1 MSQERESHA
10 RTARVLSSHEN
21 KGRKILLKGLL
32 EAANFNRL
40 QPHNYPM
47 ATRSTPHPDTL
58 AAYRALGY
66 STPPKAKVFSRGK
79 SQTLEQV
86 VNSAPSLAHFSAIAR
101 DTQNR
106 LSAIA
111 PLLPASLRPLVQSG
125 GVEDDAWCLLVPN
138 SAVAAKLRQTLPAL
152 CAHLRTKG
160 WNVNTIR
167 VKVKS
172 PS

>member
-1 MSQERESHA
+1 MSCLYLKTRAAKSF
-10 RTARVLSSHEN
+10 V
-21 KGRKILLKGLL
+21 KGLI
-32 EAANFNRL
+32 EASNFNRL
-40 QPHNYPM
+40 QPHNCHM

-66 STPPKAKVFSRGK
+66 STPPKSRVSVRGK
-79 SQTLEQV
+79 SLTLEQV
-86 VNSAPSLAHFSAIAR
+86 VDSAPSLAQLSAIAR

-106 LSAIA
+106 LKAIA
-111 PLLPASLRPLVQSG
+111 PLLPVSLRALIQSG
-125 GVEDDAWCLLVPN
+125 GVEGDSWCLLVPN

-172 PS
+172 HS

>member
-1 MSQERESHA
+1 MRALREPCFRLKTWFAKSF
-10 RTARVLSSHEN
+10 
-21 KGRKILLKGLL
+21 LKGVI

-40 QPHNYPM
+40 QPHNCCM

-66 STPPKAKVFSRGK
+66 STPPKAKVSVRGR

-86 VNSAPSLAHFSAIAR
+86 VDSAPGLAQFSAVAR

-106 LSAIA
+106 LKAIA

-167 VKVKS
+167 VKVS
-172 PS
+172 ASR

>member
-1 MSQERESHA
+1 
-10 RTARVLSSHEN
+10 V
-21 KGRKILLKGLL
+21 KGLI
-32 EAANFNRL
+32 EASNFNRL
-40 QPHNYPM
+40 QPHNCRM

-66 STPPKAKVFSRGK
+66 STPPKSRVSVRGK

-86 VNSAPSLAHFSAIAR
+86 VGSAPSLAHLSAIAQ

-106 LSAIA
+106 LKAIA
-111 PLLPASLRPLVQSG
+111 PLLPVSLRTLIQSG

-172 PS
+172 HS

>member
-1 MSQERESHA
+1 MRA
-10 RTARVLSSHEN
+10 LRVSCFYLKTRVAKSF
-21 KGRKILLKGLL
+21 LKGVI
-32 EAANFNRL
+32 EAENFNRL
-40 QPHNYPM
+40 QPHNCYM

-66 STPPKAKVFSRGK
+66 SAPPKTKVSVRGR

-86 VNSAPSLAHFSAIAR
+86 VDSSPGLAQFSAVAR

-106 LSAIA
+106 LKAIA

-125 GVEDDAWCLLVPN
+125 GVDDDAWCLLVPN
-138 SAVAAKLRQTLPAL
+138 SAAAAKLRQTLPAL

-160 WNVNTIR
+160 WNVNSIR

>member
-1 MSQERESHA
+1 LLHQKTRGTKSF
-10 RTARVLSSHEN
+10 V
-21 KGRKILLKGLL
+21 KGKI
-32 EAANFNRL
+32 EAANFNR
-40 QPHNYPM
+40 QPSDNCAM

-66 STPPKAKVFSRGK
+66 NAPPKSSAKVRGR

-86 VNSAPSLAHFSAIAR
+86 VDSAPTLAHLSAMAR

-106 LSAIA
+106 LKAIA
-111 PLLPASLRPLVQSG
+111 PLLPASLRSLIQSG

-152 CAHLRTKG
+152 CAHLRTQG
-160 WNVNTIR
+160 WNVQTIR
-167 VKVKS
+167 IKVMS
-172 PS
+172 NR

>member
-1 MSQERESHA
+1 MRA
-10 RTARVLSSHEN
+10 LRGPCFRLRTWVAKSF
-21 KGRKILLKGLL
+21 LKGVI
-32 EAANFNRL
+32 EASNFNRP
-40 QPHNYPM
+40 QPHNCCM

-66 STPPKAKVFSRGK
+66 SSPPKAKVSVRGK

-86 VNSAPSLAHFSAIAR
+86 VDSAPGLAHFSAVAR

-106 LSAIA
+106 LKAIA

-125 GVEDDAWCLLVPN
+125 GVDDDAWCLLVPN
-138 SAVAAKLRQTLPAL
+138 SAAAAKLRQTLPAL

-160 WNVNTIR
+160 WNVNSIR

>member
-1 MSQERESHA
+1 LFSLES
-10 RTARVLSSHEN
+10 
-21 KGRKILLKGLL
+21 KGRKILLKGWI
-32 EAANFNRL
+32 EAEDFNRR
-40 QPHNYPM
+40 QPHNCQM
-47 ATRSTPHPDTL
+47 ATRSKPHPDTL

-66 STPPKAKVFSRGK
+66 NTPPKAKVFSRGK

-86 VNSAPSLAHFSAIAR
+86 VNSAPSLAQFSAMAR

-106 LSAIA
+106 LKAIA
-111 PLLPASLRPLVQSG
+111 PLLPVSLRSLIQSG
-125 GVEDDAWCLLVPN
+125 GVEGDAWCLLVPN

-160 WNVNTIR
+160 WDVNTIR

>member
-1 MSQERESHA
+1 
-10 RTARVLSSHEN
+10 
-21 KGRKILLKGLL
+21 
-32 EAANFNRL
+32 
-40 QPHNYPM
+40 M

-66 STPPKAKVFSRGK
+66 NAPPKAKVTVRGR

-86 VNSAPSLAHFSAIAR
+86 VDSAPTLAHFSAIAR

-106 LSAIA
+106 LKAIA

-167 VKVKS
+167 VKVS
-172 PS
+172 ATR

>member
-1 MSQERESHA
+1 
-10 RTARVLSSHEN
+10 
-21 KGRKILLKGLL
+21 
-32 EAANFNRL
+32 
-40 QPHNYPM
+40 M

-66 STPPKAKVFSRGK
+66 NQAPKSKTLVRGK
-79 SQTLEQV
+79 AQTLEQV
-86 VNSAPSLAHFSAIAR
+86 VDTNPTLSQLSAMAR

-106 LSAIA
+106 LKAIA
-111 PLLPASLRPLVQSG
+111 PLLPSSLRALVQSG
-125 GVEDDAWCLLVPN
+125 SVEDDTWCLLVPN

-172 PS
+172 NS

>member
-1 MSQERESHA
+1 
-10 RTARVLSSHEN
+10 
-21 KGRKILLKGLL
+21 
-32 EAANFNRL
+32 
-40 QPHNYPM
+40 M

-66 STPPKAKVFSRGK
+66 SQPPKSKSFVRGK

-86 VNSAPSLAHFSAIAR
+86 VDAAPTLSHLSAIAR

-106 LSAIA
+106 LKAIA
-111 PLLPASLRPLVQSG
+111 PLLPVSLRALVQSG
-125 GVEDDAWCLLVPN
+125 SVEDDTWCLLVPN

-172 PS
+172 NS

>member
-1 MSQERESHA
+1 
-10 RTARVLSSHEN
+10 
-21 KGRKILLKGLL
+21 
-32 EAANFNRL
+32 
-40 QPHNYPM
+40 M
-47 ATRSTPHPDTL
+47 ATPSKPLPETL

-66 STPPKAKVFSRGK
+66 STPPKSKVSVRGK

-86 VNSAPSLAHFSAIAR
+86 VDSAPTLAGLSAMAR

-106 LSAIA
+106 LKAIT
-111 PLLPASLRPLVQSG
+111 PLLPASLRPHIQSG
-125 GVEDDAWCLLVPN
+125 GVEDDVWCLLAAN
-138 SAVAAKLRQTLPAL
+138 SAIAAKLTQTLPAL

-172 PS
+172 TSP

>member
-1 MSQERESHA
+1 MRALRRSCSHLK
-10 RTARVLSSHEN
+10 TRVAKSF
-21 KGRKILLKGLL
+21 LKGLI
-32 EAANFNRL
+32 EASNFNRA
-40 QPHNYPM
+40 QPHNCRM

-66 STPPKAKVFSRGK
+66 STPPKAKVSVRGR

-86 VNSAPSLAHFSAIAR
+86 VDSAPGLAQFSAVAR

-106 LSAIA
+106 LKAIA
-111 PLLPASLRPLVQSG
+111 PLLPVSLRALVQSG

-152 CAHLRTKG
+152 CAHLRSKG

>member
-1 MSQERESHA
+1 
-10 RTARVLSSHEN
+10 
-21 KGRKILLKGLL
+21 LKGWL
-32 EAANFNRL
+32 EASDFNRH
-40 QPHNYPM
+40 QPHNCQM
-47 ATRSTPHPDTL
+47 ATRSKPHPDTL

-66 STPPKAKVFSRGK
+66 STPPKATVFSRGK

-86 VNSAPSLAHFSAIAR
+86 VNSAPSLAQFSAMSR

-106 LSAIA
+106 LKAIA
-111 PLLPASLRPLVQSG
+111 PLLPVSLRSLIQSG
-125 GVEDDAWCLLVPN
+125 GVEGDAWCLLVPN

-160 WNVNTIR
+160 WDVNTIR

>member
-1 MSQERESHA
+1 M
-10 RTARVLSSHEN
+10 
-21 KGRKILLKGLL
+21 KGLI
-32 EAANFNRL
+32 EASNFNRL
-40 QPHNYPM
+40 QPHNCLM

-66 STPPKAKVFSRGK
+66 STPPKSRVSVRGK

-86 VNSAPSLAHFSAIAR
+86 VGSAPSLAHLSAIAQ

-106 LSAIA
+106 LKAIA
-111 PLLPASLRPLVQSG
+111 PLLPVSLRTLIQSG

-172 PS
+172 HS

>member
-1 MSQERESHA
+1 
-10 RTARVLSSHEN
+10 
-21 KGRKILLKGLL
+21 
-32 EAANFNRL
+32 
-40 QPHNYPM
+40 M

-66 STPPKAKVFSRGK
+66 STPPKVKASIRGK

-86 VNSAPSLAHFSAIAR
+86 VNSAPSLAQFSAIAR

-106 LSAIA
+106 LKAIA
-111 PLLPASLRPLVQSG
+111 PLLPVSLRSLIQSG
-125 GVEDDAWCLLVPN
+125 GVEGDAWCLLVPN
-138 SAVAAKLRQTLPAL
+138 SAIAAKLRQMLPAL

-160 WNVNTIR
+160 WNVNSIR

-172 PS
+172 PN

>member
-1 MSQERESHA
+1 MIEPCEHCGG
-10 RTARVLSSHEN
+10 LSFHS
-21 KGRKILLKGLL
+21 KTRAAKSFLKGWK
-32 EAANFNRL
+32 EASNFTRL
-40 QPHNYPM
+40 QPHNYLM
-47 ATRSTPHPDTL
+47 ASRSTPHPDTL

-66 STPPKAKVFSRGK
+66 SKPPKAKVSVRGR

-86 VNSAPSLAHFSAIAR
+86 VDSAPSLAHFSAMAR

-106 LSAIA
+106 LHAIA

-125 GVEDDAWCLLVPN
+125 GVDDDAWCLLVPN
-138 SAVAAKLRQTLPAL
+138 SAVAAKLKQILPAL

-160 WNVNTIR
+160 WAVNTIR

-172 PS
+172 QR

>member
-1 MSQERESHA
+1 
-10 RTARVLSSHEN
+10 
-21 KGRKILLKGLL
+21 
-32 EAANFNRL
+32 
-40 QPHNYPM
+40 M

-58 AAYRALGY
+58 AACRALGY
-66 STPPKAKVFSRGK
+66 SQPPKSKSFVRGK

-86 VNSAPSLAHFSAIAR
+86 VDAAPTLSQLSAIAR

-106 LSAIA
+106 LKAIA
-111 PLLPASLRPLVQSG
+111 PLLPVSLRALVQSG
-125 GVEDDAWCLLVPN
+125 SVEDDTWCLLVPN

-172 PS
+172 NS

>member
-1 MSQERESHA
+1 
-10 RTARVLSSHEN
+10 V
-21 KGRKILLKGLL
+21 KGLI
-32 EAANFNRL
+32 EALDFNL
-40 QPHNYPM
+40 QQPHNCHM
-47 ATRSTPHPDTL
+47 ATRSTPQPETL

-66 STPPKAKVFSRGK
+66 NTPPKSKMSTRGK

-86 VNSAPSLAHFSAIAR
+86 VNSAPSLAQLSAMAR

-106 LSAIA
+106 LIAIA
-111 PLLPASLRPLVQSG
+111 PLLPVSLRALIQSG

-172 PS
+172 HS

>member
-1 MSQERESHA
+1 MRALRGSCFQA
-10 RTARVLSSHEN
+10 KTRVAKSF
-21 KGRKILLKGLL
+21 LKGLI
-32 EAANFNRL
+32 EAENFNRP
-40 QPHNYPM
+40 QPHNCRM

-66 STPPKAKVFSRGK
+66 SAPPKAKVSVRGR

-86 VNSAPSLAHFSAIAR
+86 VDSAPTLAHFSAVAR

-106 LSAIA
+106 LKAIA
-111 PLLPASLRPLVQSG
+111 PLLPASLRSLVQSG
-125 GVEDDAWCLLVPN
+125 GVEGDAWCLLVPN

-160 WNVNTIR
+160 WDVNTIR
-167 VKVKS
+167 VKVS
-172 PS
+172 ATR

>member
-1 MSQERESHA
+1 
-10 RTARVLSSHEN
+10 
-21 KGRKILLKGLL
+21 
-32 EAANFNRL
+32 
-40 QPHNYPM
+40 M

-66 STPPKAKVFSRGK
+66 SQPPKSKSFVRGK
-79 SQTLEQV
+79 SQTLGKV
-86 VNSAPSLAHFSAIAR
+86 VDAAPTLSHLSAIAR

-106 LSAIA
+106 LKAIA
-111 PLLPASLRPLVQSG
+111 PLLPVSLRALVQSG
-125 GVEDDAWCLLVPN
+125 SVEDDTWCLLVPN

-172 PS
+172 NS

>member
-1 MSQERESHA
+1 LKTWFAKSF
-10 RTARVLSSHEN
+10 
-21 KGRKILLKGLL
+21 LKGVI
-32 EAANFNRL
+32 EAANFNRP
-40 QPHNYPM
+40 QPHNCCM

-66 STPPKAKVFSRGK
+66 STPPKAKVSVRGR
-79 SQTLEQV
+79 SQTVEQV
-86 VNSAPSLAHFSAIAR
+86 VDSAPTLAQFSAVAR

-106 LSAIA
+106 LKAIA

-125 GVEDDAWCLLVPN
+125 GVEDDTWCLLVPN

-167 VKVKS
+167 VKVS
-172 PS
+172 GSR

>member
-1 MSQERESHA
+1 M
-10 RTARVLSSHEN
+10 
-21 KGRKILLKGLL
+21 KGLI
-32 EAANFNRL
+32 EAENFNRP
-40 QPHNYPM
+40 QPDNCCM

-66 STPPKAKVFSRGK
+66 SAPPKAKVSVRGR

-86 VNSAPSLAHFSAIAR
+86 VDSAPTLAHFSAVAR

-106 LSAIA
+106 LKAIA
-111 PLLPASLRPLVQSG
+111 PLLPASLRSLVQSG
-125 GVEDDAWCLLVPN
+125 GVEGDAWCLLVPN

-160 WNVNTIR
+160 WDVNTIR
-167 VKVKS
+167 VKVS
-172 PS
+172 ATR

>member
-1 MSQERESHA
+1 MRALRRSCFHLK
-10 RTARVLSSHEN
+10 TRVAKSF
-21 KGRKILLKGLL
+21 LKGLI
-32 EAANFNRL
+32 EASNFNRA
-40 QPHNYPM
+40 QPHNCRM

-66 STPPKAKVFSRGK
+66 SSPPKAKVSIRGK
-79 SQTLEQV
+79 LQTLAQV
-86 VNSAPSLAHFSAIAR
+86 VDSAPSLAHFSAIAR
-101 DTQNR
+101 DSQNR
-106 LSAIA
+106 LKAIA

-152 CAHLRTKG
+152 CAHLRTHG

-172 PS
+172 ST